1 MSKFYQLFLKSEITS
16 MNMFQGW
23 LELEE
28 AVQLGP
34 VRGFGESVSSIID
47 AYLSQ

>member
-1 MSKFYQLFLKSEITS
+1 
-16 MNMFQGW
+16 

-34 VRGFGESVSSIID
+34 VRGFGEKLSSIID
-47 AYLSQ
+47 ARLSQ